1 MLSRVAFGIWFTA
14 SVLFFRSEVFFS
26 LGLTAPGLWRDT
38 SVSRSNLPGRKP
50 SSVSFAASACLSR
63 IFSLIST
70 SIANFLFPF
79 SNIYLLL

>member
-38 SVSRSNLPGRKP
+38 SVSRSSTG
-50 SSVSFAASACLSR
+50 SV
-63 IFSLIST
+63 
-70 SIANFLFPF
+70 P
-79 SNIYLLL
+79 